1 MPNALPF
8 VNRRGW
14 LQLVGMS
21 TVACSNT
28 LATWLDQSLAAEPAG
43 MAEGCLEVATRESD
57 AESERAGSA
66 ATAEPRGWLVRFE
79 DADGLHDT
87 LAEFLVD
94 QPDGKLLLLPDGRL
108 TYVEQREFR
117 DIQPL
122 AGPLEP
128 LSHDAL
134 AEQLLAELPP
144 GWRSLISEHYVILYN
159 TSDAY
164 ARWISGLKE
173 RVLKAFYRYWQRL
186 KFPLSPPRF
195 PMVCMLFG
203 TREAYLQNAQ
213 AELGRA
219 ADAMI
224 GYYSLQTNRV
234 KTFDLTGV
242 EGLIPEGARVP
253 TVSLI
258 QAILQQPQAERSVAT
273 IVHEGVHQLAY
284 NSGLQVRLADNPLWV
299 SEGLA
304 MYFESPDPSSDR
316 GWTSIGKVNR
326 FQLNHFLAFLPKR
339 PEDSLVR
346 LISDDN
352 RFRNAA
358 EVADAYAESWALT
371 YFLLRARSRQFVEY
385 LQDLAQL
392 PPLGTST
399 PRERIERF
407 REHLG
412 KDLTRLDRDFLR
424 YCSNPANFLR

>member
-1 MPNALPF
+1 MHLVASGSVAGSSALSSLLG
-8 VNRRGW
+8 R
-14 LQLVGMS
+14 
-21 TVACSNT
+21 
-28 LATWLDQSLAAEPAG
+28 SLASDPICTAG
-43 MAEGCLEVATRESD
+43 TAAS
-57 AESERAGSA
+57 SA
-66 ATAEPRGWLVRFE
+66 AWESSAVRDSAANGGRADALAWLVRFE
-79 DADGLHDT
+79 DAQGLHDT
-87 LAEFLVD
+87 VAEFVVD

-108 TYVEQREFR
+108 TYVEQQELR
-117 DIQPL
+117 DVQPL
-122 AGPLEP
+122 EGPLEP
-128 LSHDAL
+128 LSHGAL
-134 AEQLLAELPP
+134 AEKVLAELPA
-144 GWRSLISEHYVILYN
+144 GWRSLITEHYVILYN

-164 ARWISGLKE
+164 ARWIGGLQE
-173 RVLKAFYRYWQRL
+173 RLLKAFYRYWQRL
-186 KFPLSPPRF
+186 RFPLAPPRF
-195 PMVCMLFG
+195 PLVCLLFG

-213 AELGRA
+213 LELGRA
-219 ADAMI
+219 ADSMI

-242 EGLIPEGARVP
+242 EGLIPEGQRVP
-253 TVSLI
+253 TVALI

-326 FQLNHFLAFLPKR
+326 FQLNNFLTFLPKR

-346 LISDDN
+346 LISDDS

-358 EVADAYAESWALT
+358 EVSDAYAESWALT
-371 YFLLRARSRQFVEY
+371 YFLLRARSRQFVDY
-385 LQDLAQL
+385 LQQLAEL
-392 PPLGTST
+392 PPLGTTTS
-399 PRERIERF
+399 RERIELF